1 MRILLKIYSAYG
13 LLIFA
18 LLFLILLP
26 FFLLAMFVKPLEK
39 MASTLNWIWARGF
52 FFMMFFNRTQ
62 ISYEQP
68 LDRKQS
74 YIFCANH
81 FSYLDIPTMGL
92 IRHNFKFIGKS
103 SLRKVPVWGY
113 MYSKLHILVNRESL
127 KDRYAS
133 WAQAREALK
142 AGFSIVFFA
151 EGGILS
157 QNPPEM
163 ARFKEGSFKLA
174 IEEQIPIVPVTIHR
188 NHIILPDEKP
198 LVIRTGKVSLKVHSP
213 IWPAGND
220 EVAVKALKNEV
231 RGILE
236 AELDKTNSHRDNN
249 LKERNPISY
258 T

>member
-1 MRILLKIYSAYG
+1 MRILLLIYSAYG
-13 LLIFA
+13 LTVFA
-18 LLFLILLP
+18 LIFLILLP

-39 MASTLNWIWARGF
+39 MASSLNWIWARVF
-52 FFMMFFNRTQ
+52 FFLMPFNRTE
-62 ISYEQP
+62 INYEQP
-68 LDRKQS
+68 LNRKQS
-74 YIFCANH
+74 YILCANH
-81 FSYLDIPTMGL
+81 FSYLDIPTVGL
-92 IRHNFKFIGKS
+92 IHHNFKFIGKS

-127 KDRYAS
+127 KGRYAS

-174 IEEQIPIVPVTIHR
+174 VEEQIPIVPVTIHR

-198 LVIRTGKVSLKVHSP
+198 LVMRTGKVSLKIHRP
-213 IWPAGND
+213 IWPPGND
-220 EVAVKALKNEV
+220 EQAVKELKAEV
-231 RGILE
+231 REILE
-236 AELDKTNSHRDNN
+236 TELKKAN
-249 LKERNPISY
+249 
-258 T
+258 

>member
-13 LLIFA
+13 LVLFA
-18 LLFLILLP
+18 LIFLILLP
-26 FFLLAMFVKPLEK
+26 FFLLSMFVKPLEK
-39 MASTLNWIWARGF
+39 MASTLNWIWARVFF
-52 FFMMFFNRTQ
+52 FFMFCNRTQ
-62 ISYEQP
+62 ISYEQE
-68 LDRKQS
+68 LDKNQS
-74 YIFCANH
+74 YILCANH

-103 SLRKVPVWGY
+103 SLRKIPVWGY

-127 KDRYAS
+127 KGRYAS

-174 IEEQIPIVPVTIHR
+174 IEEQIPVLPVTIHR

-198 LVIRTGKVSLKVHSP
+198 LVIRTGKVSLKVHAP
-213 IWPAGND
+213 IWPAGSD
-220 EVAVKALKNEV
+220 EEAVKVLKTEV
-231 RGILE
+231 REILE
-236 AELDKTNSHRDNN
+236 AELKKANRMPLAED
-249 LKERNPISY
+249 IG
-258 T
+258 